1 MGASKF
7 VFSVGAICQILKSGF
22 ACRITAQTIEGLK
35 AQKAQK
41 AS

>member
-35 AQKAQK
+35 AQKA
-41 AS
+41 S